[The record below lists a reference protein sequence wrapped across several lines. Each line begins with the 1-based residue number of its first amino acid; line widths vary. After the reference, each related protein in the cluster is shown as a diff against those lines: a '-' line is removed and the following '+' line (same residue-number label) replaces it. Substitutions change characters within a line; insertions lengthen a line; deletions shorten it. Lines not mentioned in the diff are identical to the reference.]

1 MDFLDHNNTLL
12 SLNLANNQIDQK
24 CGAIFVEKL
33 KNNFTLIDFDFSRN
47 KDIKLEDSRQ
57 IQEYLKRNKALYD
70 AERLKEW
77 RERKKMKAED
87 EKLRELFLAEN
98 AKKEQQRMEEE
109 AGEVRESE
117 LDEKWKKYMLETEIE
132 KQQLIQQLMEAAKLR
147 GGKGKKKKGKKK
159 K

>member
-1 MDFLDHNNTLL
+1 MSGVASLMDFLDHNTTLL

-57 IQEYLKRNKALYD
+57 IQLYLKRNKALYD

-77 RERKKMKAED
+77 KERKNMRTED
-87 EKLRELFLAEN
+87 EKLRQKYLAEN
-98 AKKEQQRMEEE
+98 ALKEQGRMEEE
-109 AGEVRESE
+109 ASEVREAE
-117 LDEKWKKYMLETEIE
+117 LGEKWKKFMLENAIE
-132 KQQLIQQLMEAAKLR
+132 KQQLI
-147 GGKGKKKKGKKK
+147 
-159 K
+159 